1 MFRTVLAVWAVAL
14 ALTQGVAWHTTHA
27 FSFGSLFVFL
37 LLGGCLW
44 GILFCYFQRQSAL
57 LEQAVQ
63 QIQSCLDGNPDARL
77 DCDRE
82 GELYRLFH
90 SVNALAAVLSAHADN
105 EQREKHFL
113 KNTIAD
119 ISHQLKTPLA
129 ALNIYNGLLQD
140 EAVSPSE
147 VKEFADLSE
156 QELDRIETLVQN
168 LLKITR
174 LDAGSVVL
182 EKKNENVA
190 EMVQDI
196 ARQYNYRA
204 EQEQKKLVLSGSAAV
219 TLWCDRDWMQ
229 EAVDNLV
236 KNALDH
242 TQSGDTIWFAASSPA
257 RRAAKASPITAAT
270 GNAVENAAASPCH
283 ARLFGSRAELSLGVS
298 HATSSKKN
306 LLLMT
311 GSFALSILLFLSFSV
326 LLRWVG
332 FALNPLQP
340 YAPDLSVGETSGQN
354 ILDPVLVEQLE
365 ALPEVKHA
373 FGRMY
378 CPFPAEYQGK
388 QGSIDLISYDTIQ
401 FGWAKKDL
409 IGGTLPQEPEDGTY
423 PVLTVFDKSN
433 SLTVGDT
440 IQLEDAK
447 LTVVGVL
454 NDSPFS
460 STDSPIV
467 ICTEETFHQ
476 LTGQNRYAVIDI
488 QLKDTTADAAIAQIH
503 TLLSDTLN
511 KQVVFS
517 NRIEGNRMIQS
528 TYWAFHLVVYAF
540 LIVIAGITILNI
552 INSISMSVS
561 ARMKQYGILRAIG
574 MDDAQ
579 LKRMISAEAGTY
591 AVSGLV
597 VGIALGLVLNR
608 KLYILLITH
617 YFGAAWQVPWGCLAV
632 IVVVVL
638 AAVVL
643 AVYTPVRRILMQPI
657 TATIS
662 EL

>member
-1 MFRTVLAVWAVAL
+1 MDNENPITDAIDETEA
-14 ALTQGVAWHTTHA
+14 QQD
-27 FSFGSLFVFL
+27 
-37 LLGGCLW
+37 GGEA
-44 GILFCYFQRQSAL
+44 GNEDRQ
-57 LEQAVQ
+57 EQAETEGGAAE
-63 QIQSCLDGNPDARL
+63 SAEEPGDGNR
-77 DCDRE
+77 
-82 GELYRLFH
+82 GQKQTHEL
-90 SVNALAAVLSAHADN
+90 NA
-105 EQREKHFL
+105 
-113 KNTIAD
+113 
-119 ISHQLKTPLA
+119 
-129 ALNIYNGLLQD
+129 
-140 EAVSPSE
+140 
-147 VKEFADLSE
+147 
-156 QELDRIETLVQN
+156 
-168 LLKITR
+168 
-174 LDAGSVVL
+174 
-182 EKKNENVA
+182 
-190 EMVQDI
+190 
-196 ARQYNYRA
+196 
-204 EQEQKKLVLSGSAAV
+204 
-219 TLWCDRDWMQ
+219 
-229 EAVDNLV
+229 
-236 KNALDH
+236 
-242 TQSGDTIWFAASSPA
+242 
-257 RRAAKASPITAAT
+257 AAKAARKQAERETEERMRRKFDEEIAAT
-270 GNAVENAAASPCH
+270 GIPNPYTGKPFGSWKEFQDYSKRFHDEQIRQRAQDEQRTEEDIRREDEDKRLAAQKRAELQEQADAKKREDERRTFIMADAKAFMEKFPKVDLQKLDENKKFRRFCGKRYGVEPLAD
-283 ARLFGSRAELSLGVS
+283 LYQFGSRAELSLGVS

-340 YAPDLSVGETSGQN
+340 YTPDLSMAETSGQN
-354 ILDPVLVEQLE
+354 VLDPVLVEQLE
-365 ALPEVKHA
+365 TLPEVKHA

-378 CPFPAEYQGK
+378 CPLPAEYQGK

-552 INSISMSVS
+552 VNSISMSVS

-617 YFGAAWQVPWGCLAV
+617 YFGATWQMPWGCLAV

-643 AVYTPVRRILMQPI
+643 AVYNPVRRILMQPI